1 MRYVLQNR
9 LRYGCP
15 LLSDLTVRSAFAP
28 IFEQYGVQL
37 SISGHE
43 HDYERTVPIPTG
55 TTGSKVV
62 YVVTGGGGGP
72 LYANGTSS
80 WTAYSAS
87 RYEYIKVTITG
98 CTLTLKAIGSD
109 GTTIAGC

>member
-37 SISGHE
+37 RFPDTSTTTNA
-43 HDYERTVPIPTG
+43 RCRCTG

-98 CTLTLKAIGSD
+98 CTRTLKAIGSD